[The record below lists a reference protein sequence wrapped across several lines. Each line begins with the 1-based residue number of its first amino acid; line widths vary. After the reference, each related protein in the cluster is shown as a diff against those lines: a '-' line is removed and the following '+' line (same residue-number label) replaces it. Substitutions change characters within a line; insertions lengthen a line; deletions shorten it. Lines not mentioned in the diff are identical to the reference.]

1 MISKEIEEKL
11 EKSIQSLGCEL
22 YDISFLKEDNIDIL
36 RVSIMAKDSKTTLD
50 KCQEVSE
57 MISPLLDVY
66 EPMSGKYTLEVSSPG
81 IERILKTPRHF
92 ELSIG
97 ERVQVKINMETK
109 ASETQEKET
118 FEAIIKSADSKGV
131 GFKIINSQD
140 FACSKNTSE
149 GNITDQVEE
158 KFYPYHLLKKV
169 KTIFDW

>member
-22 YDISFLKEDNIDIL
+22 YDISFLKEDKIDIL

-66 EPMSGKYTLEVSSPG
+66 DPMSNNYTLEVSSPG
-81 IERILKTPRHF
+81 IERILKTLRHF

-97 ERVQVKINMETK
+97 ERVRVKINIEAK
-109 ASETQEKET
+109 ANKTQEKET
-118 FEAIIKSADSKGV
+118 FEAIIKSVDSKGV
-131 GFKIINSQD
+131 SFKIIDSQD
-140 FACSKNTSE
+140 FACPKNISE
-149 GNITDQVEE
+149 GDTVYQVEE